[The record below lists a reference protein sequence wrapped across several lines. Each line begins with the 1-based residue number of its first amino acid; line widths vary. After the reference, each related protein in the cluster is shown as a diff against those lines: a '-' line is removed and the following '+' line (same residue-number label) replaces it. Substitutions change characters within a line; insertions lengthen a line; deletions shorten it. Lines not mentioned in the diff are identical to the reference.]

1 MSGSDNT
8 GQTTFDDK
16 CNILADLW
24 MNYRYDEQFEDFIE
38 YNDLGLPLSYLL
50 SEGIV
55 KASETATAF
64 IDETFSILLEA
75 LEIDDNGFD
84 TLDDLLEASSK

>member
-8 GQTTFDDK
+8 GQTTFNDK
-16 CNILADLW
+16 CGILADLW
-24 MNYRYDEQFEDFIE
+24 MNYRYDVEFEEFVE

-55 KASETATAF
+55 ATTATATAF
-64 IDETFSILLEA
+64 IDETFSLLLEA
-75 LEIDDNGFD
+75 LNVDDTGYD
-84 TLDDLLEASSK
+84 TLDDVIQAAM